1 MEKRQLRRIF
11 PILGGLL
18 ALLVF
23 GAILYNQLA
32 SESQTSSSEVFSQ
45 RSSLGEHAKAEE
57 YELEGGGAVHQV
69 TDVGSHRDSDTDIAA
84 DRTKADLIPF
94 ELNYSTKDAFDRF
107 VFTRSSEVPQAV
119 KLAYTT
125 HAHEVFTLSTQG
137 DAIDLFA
144 RYVDYKVALS
154 LVELDVDLASHSLQ
168 DVSFKLDEREEIRRT
183 YFNNTEY
190 HYLFSQEAQVDE
202 AALARL
208 SVAQENTL
216 SRDERKALIVESIK
230 AGNSVERKAFQPTLN
245 MHRINEI
252 KNNHSTINDRY
263 NAVAAEFGSEVA
275 ERFSKTWAQQ
285 AQWQNRI
292 AEYKTFRDNLAQQ
305 SLDSN
310 AIEKAL
316 QEYQSAHFTDN
327 EIKRLKVL
335 TAL

>member
-1 MEKRQLRRIF
+1 MEKRQLRRVF

-32 SESQTSSSEVFSQ
+32 SESQTSNSEIFSQ
-45 RSSLGEHAKAEE
+45 RSSSGAQAKAEE

-84 DRTKADLIPF
+84 DLIPF

-107 VFTRSSEVPQAV
+107 VFARTSEVPQAV

-230 AGNSVERKAFQPTLN
+230 AGNSAEREAFQPTLN

-292 AEYKTFRDNLAQQ
+292 AEYKTFRDNLVQQ

>member
-1 MEKRQLRRIF
+1 MANRQLRRVF

-23 GAILYNQLA
+23 GTILYNQLA
-32 SESQTSSSEVFSQ
+32 SESQTSSSEIFSQ
-45 RSSLGEHAKAEE
+45 RSSSGAQAKAGE

-84 DRTKADLIPF
+84 DLIPF

-107 VFTRSSEVPQAV
+107 VFARTSEVPQAV

-125 HAHEVFTLSTQG
+125 HAYEVFTLSTQG

-230 AGNSVERKAFQPTLN
+230 VGNSAEREAFQPTLN

-292 AEYKTFRDNLAQQ
+292 AEYKTFRDNLVQQ

>member
-1 MEKRQLRRIF
+1 MEKRQLRRVF

-32 SESQTSSSEVFSQ
+32 SESQTSNSEIFSQ
-45 RSSLGEHAKAEE
+45 RSSSGAQAKAEE

-84 DRTKADLIPF
+84 DLIPF

-107 VFTRSSEVPQAV
+107 VFARTSEVPQAV

-125 HAHEVFTLSTQG
+125 HAYEVFTLSTQG

-230 AGNSVERKAFQPTLN
+230 VGNSAEREAFQPTLN

-292 AEYKTFRDNLAQQ
+292 AEYKTFRDNLVQQ

>member
-1 MEKRQLRRIF
+1 MEKRQLRRVF

-45 RSSLGEHAKAEE
+45 RSSLGEQAKAEE

-84 DRTKADLIPF
+84 DLIPF

-107 VFTRSSEVPQAV
+107 VFARTSEVPQAV

-208 SVAQENTL
+208 SVAKENTL

-230 AGNSVERKAFQPTLN
+230 AGNSAEREAFQPTLN

-292 AEYKTFRDNLAQQ
+292 AEYKTFRDNLVQQ

>member
-32 SESQTSSSEVFSQ
+32 SESQTSNSEIFSQ
-45 RSSLGEHAKAEE
+45 RSSSGAQAKAGE

-84 DRTKADLIPF
+84 DLIPF

-107 VFTRSSEVPQAV
+107 VFARTSEVPQAV

-208 SVAQENTL
+208 RVAQENTL

-230 AGNSVERKAFQPTLN
+230 AGDSAEREAFQPTLN

-292 AEYKTFRDNLAQQ
+292 AEYKTFRDNLVQQ

>member
-1 MEKRQLRRIF
+1 MEKRQLRRVF

-32 SESQTSSSEVFSQ
+32 SESQTSNSEIFSQ
-45 RSSLGEHAKAEE
+45 RSSLGEQAKAGE

-84 DRTKADLIPF
+84 ALIPF

-107 VFTRSSEVPQAV
+107 VFARTSEVPQAV

-230 AGNSVERKAFQPTLN
+230 AGNSAEREAFQPTLN

>member
-1 MEKRQLRRIF
+1 VEKRQLCRVF

-32 SESQTSSSEVFSQ
+32 SESQTSNSEIFSQ
-45 RSSLGEHAKAEE
+45 RSSLGEQAKAGE

-84 DRTKADLIPF
+84 DLIPF

-107 VFTRSSEVPQAV
+107 VFARTSEVPQAV

-125 HAHEVFTLSTQG
+125 HAHEVFTPSTQG

-208 SVAQENTL
+208 RVAQENTL

-230 AGNSVERKAFQPTLN
+230 AGDSAEREAFQPTLN

>member
-1 MEKRQLRRIF
+1 MEKRQLRRVF

-32 SESQTSSSEVFSQ
+32 SESQTSNSEIFSQ
-45 RSSLGEHAKAEE
+45 RSSLGEQAKAGE

-84 DRTKADLIPF
+84 DLIPF

-107 VFTRSSEVPQAV
+107 VFARTSEVPQAV

-125 HAHEVFTLSTQG
+125 HAYEVFTLSTQG

-230 AGNSVERKAFQPTLN
+230 VGNSAEREAFQPTLN

-292 AEYKTFRDNLAQQ
+292 AEYKTFRDNLVQQ

>member
-1 MEKRQLRRIF
+1 MAKRQLYRVF

-23 GAILYNQLA
+23 GVILYNQLA
-32 SESQTSSSEVFSQ
+32 SESQTSNSEIFSQ
-45 RSSLGEHAKAEE
+45 RSSLGEQAKAGE

-84 DRTKADLIPF
+84 DLIPF

-107 VFTRSSEVPQAV
+107 VFARTSEVPQAV

-230 AGNSVERKAFQPTLN
+230 AGNSAEREAFQPTLN

>member
-1 MEKRQLRRIF
+1 MEKRQLCRVF

-32 SESQTSSSEVFSQ
+32 SESQTSNSEIFSQ
-45 RSSLGEHAKAEE
+45 RSSLGEQAKAGE

-84 DRTKADLIPF
+84 DLIPF

-107 VFTRSSEVPQAV
+107 VFARTSEVPQAV

-230 AGNSVERKAFQPTLN
+230 AGNSAEREAFQPTLN

>member
-1 MEKRQLRRIF
+1 MEKRQLHRVF

-32 SESQTSSSEVFSQ
+32 SESQTSNSEIFSQ
-45 RSSLGEHAKAEE
+45 RSSLGAQAKAGE

-84 DRTKADLIPF
+84 DLIPF

-107 VFTRSSEVPQAV
+107 VFARTSEVPQAV

-230 AGNSVERKAFQPTLN
+230 AGNSAEREAFQPTLN

-292 AEYKTFRDNLAQQ
+292 AEYKTFRDNLVQQ

>member
-1 MEKRQLRRIF
+1 MEKRQLRRVF

-32 SESQTSSSEVFSQ
+32 SESQTSNSEIFSQ
-45 RSSLGEHAKAEE
+45 RSSLGEQAKAGE

-69 TDVGSHRDSDTDIAA
+69 TDVGSHRDSDSDIA
-84 DRTKADLIPF
+84 ADLIPF

-107 VFTRSSEVPQAV
+107 VFARTSEVPQAV

-230 AGNSVERKAFQPTLN
+230 VGNSAEREAFQPTLN

>member
-1 MEKRQLRRIF
+1 VEKRQLRRVF

-32 SESQTSSSEVFSQ
+32 SESQTSNSEIFSQ
-45 RSSLGEHAKAEE
+45 RSSSGAQAKAGE

-84 DRTKADLIPF
+84 DLIPF

-107 VFTRSSEVPQAV
+107 VFARTSEVPQAV

-125 HAHEVFTLSTQG
+125 HAYEVFTLSTQG

-230 AGNSVERKAFQPTLN
+230 AGNSAEREAFQPTLN

-292 AEYKTFRDNLAQQ
+292 AEYKTFRDNLVQQ

>member
-1 MEKRQLRRIF
+1 MEKRQLRRVF

-32 SESQTSSSEVFSQ
+32 SESQTSNSEIFSQ
-45 RSSLGEHAKAEE
+45 RSSLGEQAKAGE

-84 DRTKADLIPF
+84 DLIPF

-107 VFTRSSEVPQAV
+107 VFARTSEVPQAV

-125 HAHEVFTLSTQG
+125 HAHEVFTPSTQG

-190 HYLFSQEAQVDE
+190 HYLFSQEAQIDE

-208 SVAQENTL
+208 RVAQENTL
-216 SRDERKALIVESIK
+216 SRDERKALIVGSIK
-230 AGNSVERKAFQPTLN
+230 AGNSAEREVFQPTLD

-292 AEYKTFRDNLAQQ
+292 AEYKTFRDNLVQQ

>member
-1 MEKRQLRRIF
+1 MEKRQLRRVF

-32 SESQTSSSEVFSQ
+32 SESQTSNSEVFSQ
-45 RSSLGEHAKAEE
+45 RSSLGEQAKAEE

-84 DRTKADLIPF
+84 DLIPF

-107 VFTRSSEVPQAV
+107 VFARTSEVPQAV

-230 AGNSVERKAFQPTLN
+230 AGNSAEREAFQPTLN

-292 AEYKTFRDNLAQQ
+292 AEYKTFRDNLVQQ

>member
-1 MEKRQLRRIF
+1 MEKRQLCRVF

-45 RSSLGEHAKAEE
+45 RSSLGEQAKAGE

-84 DRTKADLIPF
+84 DLIPF

-107 VFTRSSEVPQAV
+107 VFARTSEVPQAV

-230 AGNSVERKAFQPTLN
+230 AGNSAEREAFQPTLN

-292 AEYKTFRDNLAQQ
+292 AEYKTFRDNLVQQ

>member
-1 MEKRQLRRIF
+1 MEKRQLRRVF

-32 SESQTSSSEVFSQ
+32 SESQTSNSEIFSQ
-45 RSSLGEHAKAEE
+45 RSSLGEQAKAGE

-84 DRTKADLIPF
+84 DLIPF

-107 VFTRSSEVPQAV
+107 VFARTSEVPQAV

-125 HAHEVFTLSTQG
+125 HAYEVFTLSTQG

-230 AGNSVERKAFQPTLN
+230 AGNSAEREAFQPTLN

>member
-1 MEKRQLRRIF
+1 MEKRQLCRVF

-45 RSSLGEHAKAEE
+45 RSSLGAQAKAEE
-57 YELEGGGAVHQV
+57 YELEGRGPVHQA
-69 TDVGSHRDSDTDIAA
+69 TDVGSHRDSDTDIA
-84 DRTKADLIPF
+84 ADLIPF

-107 VFTRSSEVPQAV
+107 VFARTSEVPQAV

-230 AGNSVERKAFQPTLN
+230 AGNSAEREAFQPTLN

-292 AEYKTFRDNLAQQ
+292 AEYKTFRDNLVQQ

>member
-1 MEKRQLRRIF
+1 VEKRQLCRVF

-23 GAILYNQLA
+23 GTILYNQLA

-45 RSSLGEHAKAEE
+45 RSSLGEQAKAGE

-84 DRTKADLIPF
+84 DLIPF

-107 VFTRSSEVPQAV
+107 VFARTSEVPQAV

-230 AGNSVERKAFQPTLN
+230 AGNSAEREAFQPTLN

>member
-1 MEKRQLRRIF
+1 MEKRQLRRVF

-45 RSSLGEHAKAEE
+45 RSSLGEQAKAGE

-69 TDVGSHRDSDTDIAA
+69 TDVGSHRDSDSDIA
-84 DRTKADLIPF
+84 ADLIPF

-107 VFTRSSEVPQAV
+107 VFARTSEVPQAV

-230 AGNSVERKAFQPTLN
+230 VGNSAEREAFQPTLN

-292 AEYKTFRDNLAQQ
+292 AEYKTFRDNLVQQ

>member
-1 MEKRQLRRIF
+1 MEKRQLRRVF

-32 SESQTSSSEVFSQ
+32 SESQTSNSEIFSQ
-45 RSSLGEHAKAEE
+45 RSSLGEQAKAGE

-84 DRTKADLIPF
+84 ALIPF

-107 VFTRSSEVPQAV
+107 VFARTSEVPQAV

-230 AGNSVERKAFQPTLN
+230 AGNSVEREAFQPTLN

>member
-1 MEKRQLRRIF
+1 MEKRQLRRVF

-32 SESQTSSSEVFSQ
+32 SESQTSSSEIFSQ
-45 RSSLGEHAKAEE
+45 RSSLGEQAKAGE
-57 YELEGGGAVHQV
+57 YELEGGGAVYQV
-69 TDVGSHRDSDTDIAA
+69 TDVGSHRDSDTDIA
-84 DRTKADLIPF
+84 ADLIPF

-107 VFTRSSEVPQAV
+107 VFARTSEVPQAV

-230 AGNSVERKAFQPTLN
+230 AGNSAEREAFQPTLN

>member
-1 MEKRQLRRIF
+1 VEKRQLRRIF

-32 SESQTSSSEVFSQ
+32 SESQTSNSEIFSQ
-45 RSSLGEHAKAEE
+45 RSSLGEQAKAGE

-84 DRTKADLIPF
+84 DLIPF

-107 VFTRSSEVPQAV
+107 VFARTSEVPQAV

-208 SVAQENTL
+208 RVAQENTL

-230 AGNSVERKAFQPTLN
+230 AGDSAEREAFQPTLN

-316 QEYQSAHFTDN
+316 QKYQSAHFTDN

>member
-1 MEKRQLRRIF
+1 MEKRQLRRVF

-32 SESQTSSSEVFSQ
+32 SESQTSNSEIFSQ
-45 RSSLGEHAKAEE
+45 RSSLGEQAKAEE
-57 YELEGGGAVHQV
+57 YELEGRGPVHQV
-69 TDVGSHRDSDTDIAA
+69 TDVGSHRDSDTDIA
-84 DRTKADLIPF
+84 ADLIPF

-107 VFTRSSEVPQAV
+107 VFARTSEVPQAV

-125 HAHEVFTLSTQG
+125 HAHVVFTLSTQG

-230 AGNSVERKAFQPTLN
+230 AGNSAEREAFQPTLN

>member
-1 MEKRQLRRIF
+1 Q
-11 PILGGLL
+11 G
-18 ALLVF
+18 
-23 GAILYNQLA
+23 
-32 SESQTSSSEVFSQ
+32 SSSGAQ
-45 RSSLGEHAKAEE
+45 AKAEE

-84 DRTKADLIPF
+84 DLIPF

-107 VFTRSSEVPQAV
+107 VFARTSEVPQAV

-125 HAHEVFTLSTQG
+125 HAHGVFTLSTQG

-230 AGNSVERKAFQPTLN
+230 AGNSAEREAFQPTLN

-292 AEYKTFRDNLAQQ
+292 AEYKTFRDNLVQQ

>member
-1 MEKRQLRRIF
+1 MEKRQLRRVF

-32 SESQTSSSEVFSQ
+32 SESQTSNSEIFSQ
-45 RSSLGEHAKAEE
+45 RSSSGAQAKAGE

-84 DRTKADLIPF
+84 DLIPF

-107 VFTRSSEVPQAV
+107 VFARTSEVPQAV

-230 AGNSVERKAFQPTLN
+230 AGNSAEREAFQPTLN

>member
-1 MEKRQLRRIF
+1 MEKRQLCRVF

-45 RSSLGEHAKAEE
+45 RSSLGEQAKAGE

-84 DRTKADLIPF
+84 DLIPF

-107 VFTRSSEVPQAV
+107 VFARTSEVPQAV

-230 AGNSVERKAFQPTLN
+230 AGNSAEREAFQPTLN

>member
-1 MEKRQLRRIF
+1 MEKRQLRRVF

-32 SESQTSSSEVFSQ
+32 SESQTSNSEIFSQ
-45 RSSLGEHAKAEE
+45 RSSLGEQAKAGE

-84 DRTKADLIPF
+84 ALIPF

-107 VFTRSSEVPQAV
+107 VFARTSEVPQAV

-230 AGNSVERKAFQPTLN
+230 AGNSAEREAFQPTLN

-292 AEYKTFRDNLAQQ
+292 AEYKTFRDNLVQQ

>member
-1 MEKRQLRRIF
+1 VANRQLRRVF

-23 GAILYNQLA
+23 GTILYNQLA
-32 SESQTSSSEVFSQ
+32 SESQTSSSEIFSQ
-45 RSSLGEHAKAEE
+45 RSSSGAQAKAGE

-107 VFTRSSEVPQAV
+107 VFARTSEV
-119 KLAYTT
+119 
-125 HAHEVFTLSTQG
+125 
-137 DAIDLFA
+137 
-144 RYVDYKVALS
+144 
-154 LVELDVDLASHSLQ
+154 Q

-230 AGNSVERKAFQPTLN
+230 AGNSAEREAFQPTLN

>member
-1 MEKRQLRRIF
+1 VEKRQLRRVS

-23 GAILYNQLA
+23 GTILYNQLA

-45 RSSLGEHAKAEE
+45 RSSLGEQAKAGE

-84 DRTKADLIPF
+84 DLIPF

-107 VFTRSSEVPQAV
+107 VFARTSEVPQAV
-119 KLAYTT
+119 KFAYTT
-125 HAHEVFTLSTQG
+125 HAHEVFTLSTQS

-190 HYLFSQEAQVDE
+190 HYLFSQEAQIDE

-208 SVAQENTL
+208 RVAQENTL
-216 SRDERKALIVESIK
+216 SRDERKALIVGSIK
-230 AGNSVERKAFQPTLN
+230 AGNSAEREVFQPTLD

>member
-1 MEKRQLRRIF
+1 MEKRQLCRVF

-45 RSSLGEHAKAEE
+45 RSSLGAQAKAEE
-57 YELEGGGAVHQV
+57 YELEGRGPVHQA
-69 TDVGSHRDSDTDIAA
+69 TDVGSHRDSDTDIA
-84 DRTKADLIPF
+84 ADLIPF

-107 VFTRSSEVPQAV
+107 VFARTSEVPQAV
-119 KLAYTT
+119 KFAYTT
-125 HAHEVFTLSTQG
+125 HAHEVFTLSTQS

-190 HYLFSQEAQVDE
+190 HYLFSQEAQIDE

-208 SVAQENTL
+208 RVAQENTL
-216 SRDERKALIVESIK
+216 SRDERKALIVGSIK
-230 AGNSVERKAFQPTLN
+230 AGNSAEREVFQPTLD

>member
-1 MEKRQLRRIF
+1 MANRQLRRVF

-32 SESQTSSSEVFSQ
+32 SESQTSNSEIFSQ
-45 RSSLGEHAKAEE
+45 RSSSGAQAKAEE

-84 DRTKADLIPF
+84 DLIPF

-107 VFTRSSEVPQAV
+107 VFARTSEVPQAV

-137 DAIDLFA
+137 DAIDLFV

-230 AGNSVERKAFQPTLN
+230 AGNSAEREAFQPTLN

-292 AEYKTFRDNLAQQ
+292 AEYKTFRDNLVQQ

>member
-1 MEKRQLRRIF
+1 MEKRQLRRVF

-45 RSSLGEHAKAEE
+45 RSSFGEQAKAGE

-84 DRTKADLIPF
+84 DLIPF

-107 VFTRSSEVPQAV
+107 VFARTSEVPQAV

-125 HAHEVFTLSTQG
+125 HAHDVFTLSTQG

-230 AGNSVERKAFQPTLN
+230 AGNSAEREAFQPTLN

>member
-1 MEKRQLRRIF
+1 MAKRQLHRVF

-32 SESQTSSSEVFSQ
+32 SESQTSSSEVFSH
-45 RSSLGEHAKAEE
+45 RSSLGEQAKAEE
-57 YELEGGGAVHQV
+57 YEFEGRGAVHQA
-69 TDVGSHRDSDTDIAA
+69 TDVGSHRDSDTDIA
-84 DRTKADLIPF
+84 ADLIPF

-107 VFTRSSEVPQAV
+107 VFARTSEVPQAV

-230 AGNSVERKAFQPTLN
+230 AGNSAEREAFQPTLN